1 MSKNLVVDIFF
12 NKFVVD
18 QGQFCAVN
26 NDLSNP
32 YSGFGNHDVD
42 NLHFFFPLPGVTGNI
57 YINNDLPGTGVVR
70 TGDLELDG
78 YQDIV
83 LTITGSDNS
92 PKSIFFEN
100 VPCPE
105 SVTKTMTTGT
115 ATVDFSKCRYFQ
127 RVKTMGK
134 LESSLSYSTSFF
146 DYHEL
151 G

>member
-1 MSKNLVVDIFF
+1 MVDIYM
-12 NKFVVD
+12 NKFKVQSD
-18 QGQFCAVN
+18 AFCSTN

-32 YSGFGNHDVD
+32 FKGFGNHDVD
-42 NLHFFFPLPGVTGNI
+42 SLHFIYQLPGVTGNV

-70 TGDLELDG
+70 MGDLELDG

-83 LTITGSDNS
+83 LTITGADNS

-100 VPCPE
+100 VACPE
-105 SVTKTMTTGT
+105 SVTKTMTTGSS
-115 ATVDFSKCRYFQ
+115 TVDFSKCRYFQ
-127 RVKTMGK
+127 RVKSMAK
-134 LESSLSYSTSFF
+134 VESAISYSTSFF